1 MFLDECAAERKMFLG
16 EYTAERKM
24 FGMAIG
30 VLTIRFGDKK
40 TPAHMDKRFLVY
52 TAVF

>member
-24 FGMAIG
+24 FGMAMG

-40 TPAHMDKRFLVY
+40 RLPIWTS
-52 TAVF
+52 VF